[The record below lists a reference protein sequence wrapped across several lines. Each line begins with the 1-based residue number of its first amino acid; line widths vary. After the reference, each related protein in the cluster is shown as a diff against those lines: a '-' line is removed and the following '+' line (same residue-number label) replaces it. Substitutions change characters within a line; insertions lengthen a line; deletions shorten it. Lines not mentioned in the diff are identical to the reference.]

1 VIVDGNHINIILYY
15 GISYTRYSWDNTF
28 RIKYLYK
35 YRTIHNFDSGHY
47 QYDNLLKHVMRI
59 RNITFFTL
67 GFQQSNKQLT
77 LQIIYYVTFFF
88 MTIILTFI
96 IL

>member
-1 VIVDGNHINIILYY
+1 
-15 GISYTRYSWDNTF
+15 
-28 RIKYLYK
+28 
-35 YRTIHNFDSGHY
+35 
-47 QYDNLLKHVMRI
+47 MRI